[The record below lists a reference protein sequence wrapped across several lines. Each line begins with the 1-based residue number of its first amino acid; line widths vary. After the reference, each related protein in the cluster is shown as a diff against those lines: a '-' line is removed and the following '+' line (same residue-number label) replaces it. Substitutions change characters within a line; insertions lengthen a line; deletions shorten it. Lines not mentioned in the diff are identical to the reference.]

1 MFKSISNI
9 FLICR
14 NLEKSRN
21 FYSNFL
27 ELKKKKKEKDFI
39 EYKIGGNNLVIH
51 APIKDEEMKKWNLK
65 PVINERGSG
74 VILTLIPE
82 DLEDAYKKMLKNNV
96 KILFPPKDVSW
107 GYRIFMVEDPNGFVI
122 EISQKKEKNKP

>member
-27 ELKKKKKEKDFI
+27 ELKEKKKEKDFI

>member
-27 ELKKKKKEKDFI
+27 ELKEKKKEQDFI
-39 EYKIGGNNLVIH
+39 EYKVGGINLVIH
-51 APIKDEEMKKWNLK
+51 APIKDEEMEKWNLK

-74 VILTLIPE
+74 VILTLVPE
-82 DLEDAYKKMLKNNV
+82 NLEDAYKKILQNNV

-107 GYRIFMVEDPNGFVI
+107 GYRIFMVEDPDGFVI
-122 EISQKKEKNKP
+122 EISQKKEKDKI

>member
-1 MFKSISNI
+1 
-9 FLICR
+9 
-14 NLEKSRN
+14 
-21 FYSNFL
+21 
-27 ELKKKKKEKDFI
+27 
-39 EYKIGGNNLVIH
+39 
-51 APIKDEEMKKWNLK
+51 MKKWNLK

-122 EISQKKEKNKP
+122 EISQKKEKK